1 VLRDTLRFFDIY
13 NITYQKKKK
22 KRGAPS
28 SDTIAGSRTTS
39 GEAEIGLR
47 ELRALHKKLAI

>member
-1 VLRDTLRFFDIY
+1 LIYITLLI
-13 NITYQKKKK
+13 KKKK

>member
-1 VLRDTLRFFDIY
+1 LIYITLLIK
-13 NITYQKKKK
+13 KKKK